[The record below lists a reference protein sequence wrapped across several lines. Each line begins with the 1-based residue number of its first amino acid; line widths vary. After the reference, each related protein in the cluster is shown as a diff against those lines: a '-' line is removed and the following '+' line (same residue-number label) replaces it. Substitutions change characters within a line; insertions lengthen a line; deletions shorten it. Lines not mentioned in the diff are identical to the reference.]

1 MGEGK
6 LARNHLEERLERIKN
21 QKAIVRRQMKE
32 ETDRK
37 KLMSLAEKMRV
48 LGKGELDCLKKL
60 GLR

>member
-6 LARNHLEERLERIKN
+6 VARNHLEERLERIKN

-48 LGKGELDCLKKL
+48 LGKEELDCLKKL

>member
-48 LGKGELDCLKKL
+48 LGKEELDCLKKL

>member
-1 MGEGK
+1 MEADK

-32 ETDRK
+32 ETNRK
-37 KLMSLAEKMRV
+37 ELMNLAEKMRV
-48 LGKGELDCLKKL
+48 LGKEELDCLKKL